1 MFLSGMQYPD
11 HNTISRFRSEKLEG
25 VLESIFI
32 EVVKLLVKAGH
43 ISLKEVYLD
52 GTKME
57 ANANKYSFVWG
68 NSIKYNKERITEQL
82 KELWLY
88 TQQVN
93 KAEEKENM
101 PQEFGQIDPDSIK
114 EAIENIDK
122 RIANVEAVDKKIKQ
136 KLTYAKKNWP
146 KNLQRYSEQEEI
158 LKDRNSFSKTDTDA
172 TFMRMKEDHMLNGQL
187 KAGYNV
193 QIATNNQVIL
203 SYGIYQKSTDTTLLA
218 SVMDNFEKQ
227 YEELPEYL
235 VADAGYGSEEN
246 YEYMQDKKI
255 NGVVKYNT
263 YDKEMERQK
272 KNILSTEKLHYNKQE
287 DYYVCP
293 MGQHM
298 QYIGQRLRKTATGFE
313 QNISRYR
320 AENCEGCPLRG
331 ACHKSKGNRVLE
343 VNHKLNDLKAL
354 ARENLNSEYGDKLRR
369 KRKTDVEPVFGNIK
383 QNMQFRRF
391 MLRGIKKV
399 AIEMGLLSL
408 AHNFKKISTM
418 NFIPTLKLA

>member
-32 EVVKLLVKAGH
+32 EVVKLLAKAGH

-82 KELWLY
+82 KELWSY

-101 PQEFGQIDPDSIK
+101 PQEFEQIDPESIK

-122 RIANVEAVDKKIKQ
+122 RITNVEAVDKKIKQ

-146 KNLQRYSEQEEI
+146 INLQKYSEQEDI
-158 LKDRNSFSKTDTDA
+158 LKERNSFSKTDTDA
-172 TFMRMKEDHMLNGQL
+172 TFMRMKEDYMLNGQL
-187 KAGYNV
+187 KPGYNI

-203 SYGIYQKSTDTTLLA
+203 SYGIYQKSSDTTLLP

-235 VADAGYGSEEN
+235 VSDAGYGSEEN
-246 YEYMQDKKI
+246 Y
-255 NGVVKYNT
+255 
-263 YDKEMERQK
+263 
-272 KNILSTEKLHYNKQE
+272 
-287 DYYVCP
+287 
-293 MGQHM
+293 
-298 QYIGQRLRKTATGFE
+298 QYLQIRK
-313 QNISRYR
+313 
-320 AENCEGCPLRG
+320 
-331 ACHKSKGNRVLE
+331 
-343 VNHKLNDLKAL
+343 
-354 ARENLNSEYGDKLRR
+354 
-369 KRKTDVEPVFGNIK
+369 
-383 QNMQFRRF
+383 
-391 MLRGIKKV
+391 
-399 AIEMGLLSL
+399 
-408 AHNFKKISTM
+408 
-418 NFIPTLKLA
+418 

>member
-1 MFLSGMQYPD
+1 
-11 HNTISRFRSEKLEG
+11 
-25 VLESIFI
+25 
-32 EVVKLLVKAGH
+32 
-43 ISLKEVYLD
+43 
-52 GTKME
+52 ME

-263 YDKEMERQK
+263 YDKEMGGQK

>member
-1 MFLSGMQYPD
+1 
-11 HNTISRFRSEKLEG
+11 
-25 VLESIFI
+25 
-32 EVVKLLVKAGH
+32 
-43 ISLKEVYLD
+43 
-52 GTKME
+52 
-57 ANANKYSFVWG
+57 
-68 NSIKYNKERITEQL
+68 
-82 KELWLY
+82 
-88 TQQVN
+88 
-93 KAEEKENM
+93 
-101 PQEFGQIDPDSIK
+101 
-114 EAIENIDK
+114 
-122 RIANVEAVDKKIKQ
+122 
-136 KLTYAKKNWP
+136 
-146 KNLQRYSEQEEI
+146 
-158 LKDRNSFSKTDTDA
+158 
-172 TFMRMKEDHMLNGQL
+172 MKEDHMLNGQL